1 MTGAGKV
8 ALVTGGSRGVGE
20 GIAVGLAEA
29 GWTVHVS
36 GRDRERL
43 ARAVDRI
50 REAGGEGHAR
60 ACEHTDDADVVRLVE
75 GVAAESGGSICW
87 STTPGQARG

>member
-1 MTGAGKV
+1 MSAASGEGRV

-36 GRDRERL
+36 GRSERRL
-43 ARAVDRI
+43 GRTVARVD
-50 REAGGEGHAR
+50 EAGGRGASHLCDHA
-60 ACEHTDDADVVRLVE
+60 
-75 GVAAESGGSICW
+75 
-87 STTPGQARG
+87 